1 MNKLK
6 KIIFASLAI
15 ISMLGC
21 SSYRKDDI
29 FSEKYSHDYNKYVDS
44 AWTNRLVHTI
54 DNESSFDVSK
64 ISTLYQGNQIP
75 DSVYLF
81 PPITSYSNQYIFIST
96 ERNSWD
102 GATLSVEF
110 KKHWQ
115 NIQLLEL
122 VKLISNKF
130 MPNLSEEELA
140 EIYSVIGSE
149 IEEGQ
154 TSSCTI
160 DRNAREL
167 IVTKYGPDNSDET
180 LLNIQV
186 DFLSLTEAGYSSS
199 LLLNETEKGRQEL
212 AYDTSYEDIMNSE
225 DGFKNKYFE
234 FDFEIC
240 EIEDYISQTELTGYL
255 NNNPARTVKIWVPI
269 PNDELKI
276 KDNIHVFAVSSGF
289 DLNDIPSFSG
299 IQISKNGTQINFD

>member
-1 MNKLK
+1 MHKVK
-6 KIIFASLAI
+6 KILFTSIAI
-15 ISMLGC
+15 ISILGC

-29 FSEKYSHDYNKYVDS
+29 FSEKYSQDYNKYVDS
-44 AWTNRLVHTI
+44 AWINRLVHII
-54 DNESSFDVSK
+54 DNESSFDISK
-64 ISTLYQGNQIP
+64 ISTFYQENRIP

-81 PPITSYSNQYIFIST
+81 PTITSYSNQYIFIST

-140 EIYSVIGSE
+140 EIYSVIGSD

-154 TSSCTI
+154 TNSYTI
-160 DRNAREL
+160 ERNAREL

-186 DFLSLTEAGYSSS
+186 DFFSFTDAGYSSS

-212 AYDTSYEDIMNSE
+212 AYDASYEDMINSE

-240 EIEDYISQTELTGYL
+240 EIEDYINSRELIGYL
-255 NNNPARTVKIWVPI
+255 NNNPAHIVKLWTPL
-269 PNDELKI
+269 PTDKLKI
-276 KDNIHVFAVSSGF
+276 KDNIHVFAVSNGF